1 LNKIIYEKKLPM
13 RVVMLGS
20 GNTATVLSKLIT
32 KSGHQLVQ
40 VLSRNEENA
49 KALASLYNA
58 STVPLY
64 SPQFAAADIYIFA
77 LNDAALEQ
85 PEKFPGLSGKLVV
98 HTAGATPMNVL
109 KYLTSTYGV
118 LYPLQ
123 SLTKYM
129 DDTPQIPFLVDG
141 NSKETLNVISKFA
154 ATLSD
159 KVTEANDL
167 ERLNYHVAAIFVN
180 NFTNHMY
187 ALAELFCKNEN
198 IDFSFLYPLIEETAR
213 RVQNNSPFLTQTG
226 PAMRDDIFTLN
237 RHLQALNSVP
247 NLKYIYLKLTESII
261 KHHGKR

>member
-1 LNKIIYEKKLPM
+1 M

-20 GNTATVLSKLIT
+20 GNTATVLLKLIT
-32 KSGHQLVQ
+32 KNGHQVVQ
-40 VLSRNEENA
+40 VVSRNEENA
-49 KALASLYNA
+49 KALASAYNA
-58 STVPLY
+58 STVPLHAL
-64 SPQFAAADIYIFA
+64 QFAAADIYIFA

-85 PEKFPGLSGKLVV
+85 PENIPGLRGKLIV

-109 KYLTSTYGV
+109 KELTSTYGV
-118 LYPLQ
+118 MYPLQ
-123 SLTKYM
+123 SLTKLT
-129 DDTPQIPFLVDG
+129 DDIPQIPFLVDG
-141 NSKETLNVISKFA
+141 NSKDTLSIISKFA

-180 NFTNHMY
+180 NFTNHLY

-198 IDFSFLYPLIEETAR
+198 IDFSFLYPLIEETAK
-213 RVQNNSPFLTQTG
+213 RVQHNSPFLTQTG
-226 PAMRDDIFTLN
+226 PAIRDDIFTLN
-237 RHLQALNSVP
+237 RHLQALTSAP

>member
-1 LNKIIYEKKLPM
+1 M

-20 GNTATVLSKLIT
+20 GNTATVLLKLIT
-32 KSGHQLVQ
+32 KNGHQVVQ
-40 VLSRNEENA
+40 VVSRHEENA
-49 KALASLYNA
+49 KALASAYNA
-58 STVPLY
+58 STVPLHA
-64 SPQFAAADIYIFA
+64 PQFAAADIYIFA

-85 PEKFPGLSGKLVV
+85 SENVPGLRGKLVV

-109 KYLTSTYGV
+109 KELTSTYGV
-118 LYPLQ
+118 MYPLQ
-123 SLTKYM
+123 SLTKFT
-129 DDTPQIPFLVDG
+129 DDIPQIPFLVDG
-141 NSKETLNVISKFA
+141 NSKDTLSIISKFA

-180 NFTNHMY
+180 NFTNHLY

-198 IDFSFLYPLIEETAR
+198 IDFSFLYPLIEETAK
-213 RVQNNSPFLTQTG
+213 RVQHNSPFLTQTG

-237 RHLQALNSVP
+237 RHLQALTSAP